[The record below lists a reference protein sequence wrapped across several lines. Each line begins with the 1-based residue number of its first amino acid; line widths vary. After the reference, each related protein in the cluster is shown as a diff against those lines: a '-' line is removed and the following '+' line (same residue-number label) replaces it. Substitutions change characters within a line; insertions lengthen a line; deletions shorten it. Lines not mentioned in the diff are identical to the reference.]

1 MTNINE
7 PKISKDVFG
16 VTRPEKGSDEDD
28 MKRMSLESKVIN
40 LLYCT
45 IDPNE
50 FNGVFT
56 CESTKEI

>member
-7 PKISKDVFG
+7 PKIFKDVFC
-16 VTRPEKGSDEDD
+16 VTRPEKGLDEDD

-50 FNGVFT
+50 FNGVST

>member
-1 MTNINE
+1 MTNING
-7 PKISKDVFG
+7 PKIPKDVFG
-16 VTRPEKGSDEDD
+16 VTRPEEASDEDD

-50 FNGVFT
+50 FNGVST
-56 CESTKEI
+56 CESTEEI